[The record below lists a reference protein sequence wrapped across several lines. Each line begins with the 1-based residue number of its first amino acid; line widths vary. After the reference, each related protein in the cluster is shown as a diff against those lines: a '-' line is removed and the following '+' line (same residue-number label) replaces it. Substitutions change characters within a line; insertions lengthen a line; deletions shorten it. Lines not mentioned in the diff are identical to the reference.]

1 MISGV
6 AEIRACK
13 KILYDIQ
20 AQLDREGI
28 AYDPDFSIGI
38 MIETPAAVM
47 IAPFLAKEV
56 DFFSI
61 GTNDLI
67 QYFLAVDRGNEHVA
81 YLYEPLHP
89 AILRALKATCV
100 AANAADIEVCIC
112 GEMAGEPLYT
122 LVLVG
127 LGFDEL
133 SMNPACV
140 PRVKRVLRQ
149 VSKQDG
155 ELLVEQLLLLS
166 TSKDVSTAIDNE
178 MGHRLPDLFSQP
190 LI

>member
-1 MISGV
+1 M
-6 AEIRACK
+6 
-13 KILYDIQ
+13 
-20 AQLDREGI
+20 DREGV
-28 AYDPDFSIGI
+28 AYDSGLAIGI
-38 MIETPAAVM
+38 MIETPSAVM
-47 IAPFLAKEV
+47 IAPLLAQEV

-81 YLYEPLHP
+81 YLYDPLHP
-89 AILRALKATCV
+89 AILRALKATCD
-100 AANAADIEVCIC
+100 AANSAGIEVCIC
-112 GEMAGEPLYT
+112 GEMAGESLYT

-127 LGFDEL
+127 LGLHEL

-149 VSKQDG
+149 ISKQDG
-155 ELLVEQLLLLS
+155 ELLVDKLLSLS
-166 TSKDVSTAIDNE
+166 TSKEVSIMIENE
-178 MGHRLPDLFSQP
+178 MRNRLPDIFAQP